1 MCNHDESSNARIK
14 NGTGEGIMKK
24 SQGIIVI
31 LLSFLLLIGISYIAY
46 FGIGE
51 SKAGSAANVKQG
63 LDLAGGVSITYE
75 VVGEEK
81 PTKEDMDD
89 TITKLK
95 QRVEK
100 YSTEAQVYQ
109 EGTNRIN
116 IEIPGVSDADKVLT
130 ELGQPGTLYFIAET
144 DSEGNKN
151 YTYELLS
158 GYSLTKTLDELKENG
173 SIVLVGTDVETAVA
187 ATQQDQLGNSSTVV
201 SLKLTPDGTQKFADA
216 TQKAFTANESIGIY
230 YDGAFISVPGVDAV
244 ITTGEAVI
252 SGMEDFATAEKL
264 ASQIRIGGLKLEL
277 SELRSNVVGAQLG
290 EEAITTSLQAGVIGL
305 GIIAVLMLV
314 VYMLPGFTSVIALLY
329 YVALMILLLVSF
341 EITLT
346 LPGIAGIILSIGM
359 AVDANVIIYNRIRE
373 EIATGKTVK
382 SSIKIGYQKALS
394 AIIDGNITTLIAALV
409 LGIMGTGSIRGFAQT
424 LGLGIILSMFTALF
438 VSRLILN
445 AFFAIGFTSEKF
457 YGVAKTRKTINF
469 VGMRKVIFT
478 ISAVIVLGGF
488 VVMGIYQATS
498 GKALNYNLEF
508 QGGTSTSV
516 TFHEDYTIAQL
527 ESDVIPVFEEVTG
540 DKTIQKQKVQGSNEV
555 IFKGRTLNQEE
566 REALTKALTDTFQVE
581 AGLVKMETISS
592 TISNEMKTDAIL
604 AIGVT
609 SLLMLLYIWVRFKD
623 VRFGASSVVALLHD
637 VFVVIAF
644 YAVARVAVGNTFIA
658 CILTIVGYS
667 INATIIIF
675 DRIRENLAEMKKK
688 DSLADIVNLSISQTL
703 NRCIYTTLTTFI
715 MVAVLYILGVASVR
729 EFALPL
735 MIGIAFGAYSCI
747 FLSGP
752 LWYVLRTKFKKAD
765 SAE

>member
-1 MCNHDESSNARIK
+1 
-14 NGTGEGIMKK
+14 MKK
-24 SQGIIVI
+24 SQGIIVL
-31 LLSFLLLIGISYIAY
+31 LLSFLLLIGISYVAF

-51 SKAGSAANVKQG
+51 SQAGSAKHVKQG

-75 VVGEEK
+75 VVGDEK
-81 PTKEDMDD
+81 PSEEDMND
-89 TITKLK
+89 TIYKLK

-109 EGTNRIN
+109 EGSNRIN
-116 IEIPGVSDADKVLT
+116 IEIPGVSDADAVLT

-144 DSEGNKN
+144 DADGNAN
-151 YTYELLS
+151 YTFELLS
-158 GYSLTKTLDELKENG
+158 GYSLTKSLDELKENG

-201 SLKLTPDGTQKFADA
+201 SLKLTTEGTQKFADA
-216 TQKAFTANESIGIY
+216 TQKAFAANESIGIY

-244 ITTGEAVI
+244 ISNGEAVI
-252 SGMEDFATAEKL
+252 SGMEDFAAAEKL

-290 EEAITTSLQAGVIGL
+290 EEAISTSLKAAIIGL
-305 GIIAVLMLV
+305 SVVALLMLV
-314 VYMLPGFTSVIALLY
+314 VYLLPGFTSVLALLY
-329 YVALMILLLVSF
+329 YVALMIIMLVAF

-394 AIIDGNITTLIAALV
+394 AIVDGNITTLIAAVV

-424 LGLGIILSMFTALF
+424 LGLGIILSMFTALV

-445 AFFAIGFTSEKF
+445 ACFAVGLQSEKL
-457 YGVAKTRKTINF
+457 YGIAKSRKTINF
-469 VGMRKVIFT
+469 VGKRKVFF
-478 ISAVIVLGGF
+478 SLSVAVILCGI

-498 GKALNYNLEF
+498 GNALNYNLEF
-508 QGGTSTSV
+508 KGGTSTSV
-516 TFHEDYTIAQL
+516 TFDEDYSIAEL
-527 ESDVIPVFEEVTG
+527 ESEVIPVIEEITK
-540 DKTIQKQKVQGSNEV
+540 DATIQKQKVQGSNEV
-555 IFKGRTLNQEE
+555 IFKGRTLDQTE
-566 REALTKALTDTFQVE
+566 REAVTTALAEKFGVDE
-581 AGLVKMETISS
+581 DKVKMETISS
-592 TISNEMKTDAIL
+592 TISNEMKTDALL
-604 AIGVT
+604 AIAV
-609 SLLMLLYIWVRFKD
+609 SSFFMLIYIWVRFKD
-623 VRFGASSVVALLHD
+623 IRFGASSVIALIHD
-637 VFVVIAF
+637 VLVVVAF

-667 INATIIIF
+667 VNATIIIF
-675 DRIRENLAEMKKK
+675 DRIRENLAEMKKR
-688 DSLADIVNLSISQTL
+688 DTLEDIVNLSITQTL
-703 NRCIYTTLTTFI
+703 NRCIYTSLTTFI
-715 MVAVLYILGVASVR
+715 MVAVLYVLGVASVK

-735 MIGIAFGAYSCI
+735 MIGIICGTYSSI
-747 FLSGP
+747 LITGP
-752 LWYVLRTKFKKAD
+752 LWYVFRMKFVKK
-765 SAE
+765 ETE

>member
-1 MCNHDESSNARIK
+1 
-14 NGTGEGIMKK
+14 MKK
-24 SQGIIVI
+24 SQGIIVL
-31 LLSFLLLIGISYIAY
+31 LLSFLLLIGISYVAF

-51 SKAGSAANVKQG
+51 SQAGSAKHVKQG

-75 VVGEEK
+75 VVGDEK
-81 PTKEDMDD
+81 PSEEDMND
-89 TITKLK
+89 TIYKLK

-109 EGTNRIN
+109 EGSNRIN
-116 IEIPGVSDADKVLT
+116 IEIPGVSDADAVLT

-144 DSEGNKN
+144 DADGNAN
-151 YTYELLS
+151 YTFELLS
-158 GYSLTKTLDELKENG
+158 GYSLTKSLDELKENG

-201 SLKLTPDGTQKFADA
+201 SLKLTTEGTQKFANA
-216 TQKAFTANESIGIY
+216 TQKAFAANESIGIY

-244 ITTGEAVI
+244 ISNGEAVI
-252 SGMEDFATAEKL
+252 SGMEDFAAAEKL

-290 EEAITTSLQAGVIGL
+290 EEAISTSLKAAIIGL
-305 GIIAVLMLV
+305 SVVALLMLV
-314 VYMLPGFTSVIALLY
+314 VYLLPGFTSVLALLY
-329 YVALMILLLVSF
+329 YVALMIIMLVAF

-394 AIIDGNITTLIAALV
+394 AIVDGNITTLIAAVV

-424 LGLGIILSMFTALF
+424 LGLGIILSMFTALV

-445 AFFAIGFTSEKF
+445 ACFAVGLQSEKL
-457 YGVAKTRKTINF
+457 YGIAKSRKTIDF
-469 VGMRKVIFT
+469 VGKRKVFF
-478 ISAVIVLGGF
+478 SLSVAVILCGI

-498 GKALNYNLEF
+498 GNALNYNLEF
-508 QGGTSTSV
+508 KGGTSTSV
-516 TFHEDYTIAQL
+516 TFDEDYSIAEL
-527 ESDVIPVFEEVTG
+527 ESEVIPVIEEITK
-540 DKTIQKQKVQGSNEV
+540 DATIQKQKVQGSNEV
-555 IFKGRTLNQEE
+555 IFKGRTLDQTE
-566 REALTKALTDTFQVE
+566 REAVTTALAEKFGVDE
-581 AGLVKMETISS
+581 DKVKMETISS
-592 TISNEMKTDAIL
+592 TISNEMKTDALL
-604 AIGVT
+604 AIAV
-609 SLLMLLYIWVRFKD
+609 SSFFMLIYIWVRFKD
-623 VRFGASSVVALLHD
+623 IRFGASSVIALIHD
-637 VFVVIAF
+637 VLVVVAF

-667 INATIIIF
+667 VNATIIIF
-675 DRIRENLAEMKKK
+675 DRIRENLAEMKKR
-688 DSLADIVNLSISQTL
+688 DTLEDIVNLSITQTL
-703 NRCIYTTLTTFI
+703 NRCIYTSLTTFI
-715 MVAVLYILGVASVR
+715 MVAVLYVLGVASVK

-735 MIGIAFGAYSCI
+735 MIGIICGTYSSI
-747 FLSGP
+747 LITGP
-752 LWYVLRTKFKKAD
+752 LWYVFRMKFVKK
-765 SAE
+765 ETE

>member
-1 MCNHDESSNARIK
+1 
-14 NGTGEGIMKK
+14 MKK
-24 SQGIIVI
+24 SQGIIVL
-31 LLSFLLLIGISYIAY
+31 LLSFLLLIGISYVAF

-51 SKAGSAANVKQG
+51 SQAGSAKHVKQG

-75 VVGEEK
+75 VVGDEK
-81 PTKEDMDD
+81 PSEEDMND
-89 TITKLK
+89 TIYKLK

-109 EGTNRIN
+109 EGSNRIN
-116 IEIPGVSDADKVLT
+116 IEIPGVSDADAVLT

-144 DSEGNKN
+144 DADGNAN
-151 YTYELLS
+151 YTFELLS
-158 GYSLTKTLDELKENG
+158 GYSLTKSLDELKENG

-201 SLKLTPDGTQKFADA
+201 SLKLTTEGTQKFADA
-216 TQKAFTANESIGIY
+216 TQKAFAANESIGIY

-244 ITTGEAVI
+244 ISNGEAVI
-252 SGMEDFATAEKL
+252 SGMEDFAAAEKL

-290 EEAITTSLQAGVIGL
+290 EEAISTSLKAAIIGL
-305 GIIAVLMLV
+305 SVVALLMLV
-314 VYMLPGFTSVIALLY
+314 VYLLPGFTSVLALLY
-329 YVALMILLLVSF
+329 YVALMIIMLVAF

-394 AIIDGNITTLIAALV
+394 AIVDGNITTLIAAVV

-424 LGLGIILSMFTALF
+424 LGLGIILSMFTALV

-445 AFFAIGFTSEKF
+445 ACFAVGLQSEKL
-457 YGVAKTRKTINF
+457 YGIAKSRKTIDF
-469 VGMRKVIFT
+469 VGKRKVFF
-478 ISAVIVLGGF
+478 SLSVAVILCGI

-498 GKALNYNLEF
+498 GNALNYNLEF
-508 QGGTSTSV
+508 KGGTSTSV
-516 TFHEDYTIAQL
+516 TFDEDYSIAEL
-527 ESDVIPVFEEVTG
+527 ESEVIPVIEEITK
-540 DKTIQKQKVQGSNEV
+540 DATIQKQKVQGSNEV
-555 IFKGRTLNQEE
+555 IFKGRTLDQTE
-566 REALTKALTDTFQVE
+566 REAVTTALAEKFGVDE
-581 AGLVKMETISS
+581 DKVKMETISS
-592 TISNEMKTDAIL
+592 TISNEMKTDALL
-604 AIGVT
+604 AIAV
-609 SLLMLLYIWVRFKD
+609 SSFFMLIYIWVRFKD
-623 VRFGASSVVALLHD
+623 IRFGASSVIALIHD
-637 VFVVIAF
+637 VLVVVAF

-667 INATIIIF
+667 VNATIIIF
-675 DRIRENLAEMKKK
+675 DRIRENLAEMKKR
-688 DSLADIVNLSISQTL
+688 DTLEDIVNLSITQTL
-703 NRCIYTTLTTFI
+703 NRCIYTSLTTFI
-715 MVAVLYILGVASVR
+715 MVAVLYVLGVASVK

-735 MIGIAFGAYSCI
+735 MIGIICGTYSSI
-747 FLSGP
+747 LITGP
-752 LWYVLRTKFKKAD
+752 LWYVFRMKFVKK
-765 SAE
+765 ETE